1 MKSNPLRRL
10 AHGVTLMLI
19 AVFAV
24 SGYLGLRA
32 VVWRQ
37 DYQISAMIQSGIL
50 VSALV
55 GGAIGL
61 VYVLLGSTVWRFLRI
76 DWLSVQIGAL
86 VGALLYGGYNAI
98 TPLTP
103 LSNGESPLW
112 RALQGAVDGLAI
124 GALVGGLVLF
134 VSGRA
139 LHLTQVELSRFL
151 MLFVVIVLIAGM
163 LLRIVSYIRVPEMV
177 VLAAIVPL
185 LLILKLIVGYLD
197 RRSDYR

>member
-1 MKSNPLRRL
+1 
-10 AHGVTLMLI
+10 
-19 AVFAV
+19 
-24 SGYLGLRA
+24 
-32 VVWRQ
+32 
-37 DYQISAMIQSGIL
+37 MIQSGIF

-61 VYVLLGSTVWRFLRI
+61 VYVLLGSRVWHILRI

-139 LHLTQVELSRFL
+139 LRLTQVELSRFL